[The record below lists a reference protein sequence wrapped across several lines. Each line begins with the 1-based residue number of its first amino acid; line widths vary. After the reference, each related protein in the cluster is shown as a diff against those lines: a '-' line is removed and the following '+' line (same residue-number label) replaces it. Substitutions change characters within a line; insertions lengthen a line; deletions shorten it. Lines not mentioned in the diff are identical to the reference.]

1 METSG
6 FTKNT
11 KRLLIWGAGDQGTV
25 ALDCALAM
33 KKYSRIDFLDIKE
46 KGHRQIPGHTIYE
59 EAKEKVSELI
69 HNYDEVIVASGSN
82 YLREKK
88 IAQVL
93 AAGIPLATLIHPTAV
108 ISPLA
113 HVSDGCTILANAV
126 ININAY
132 VGIGCIVN
140 THAVIEHDCLAEDY
154 VNICPQV
161 SMGGHAKI
169 GRRSF
174 IGIGSTILDHITVG
188 RESIVGAGAV
198 VIRDVPDGI
207 TVVGIPAKRKH

>member
-1 METSG
+1 MEHTAN
-6 FTKNT
+6 TPNT

-25 ALDCALAM
+25 ALDCALAT
-33 KKYSRIDFLDIKE
+33 KKYSRIDFLDIRE
-46 KGHRQIPGHTIYE
+46 KGHRQIPGYRIYE
-59 EAKEKVSELI
+59 EAKENINTLLPS
-69 HNYDEVIVASGSN
+69 YDEVIVASGSN

-88 IAQVL
+88 IAQIL
-93 AAGIPLATLIHPTAV
+93 AAGVPLATLIHPTAV
-108 ISPLA
+108 ISPSA
-113 HVSDGCTILANAV
+113 RVSKGCTILANAV
-126 ININAY
+126 INSNAY

-140 THAVIEHDCLAEDY
+140 TNAVVEHDCLAEDY

-198 VIRDVPDGI
+198 VIRNVPDGV
-207 TVVGIPAKRKH
+207 TVVGVPAKRRL

>member
-1 METSG
+1 M
-6 FTKNT
+6 
-11 KRLLIWGAGDQGTV
+11 
-25 ALDCALAM
+25 
-33 KKYSRIDFLDIKE
+33 
-46 KGHRQIPGHTIYE
+46 
-59 EAKEKVSELI
+59 
-69 HNYDEVIVASGSN
+69 ASGSN

-93 AAGIPLATLIHPTAV
+93 AAGVPLATLIHPTAV

-113 HVSDGCTILANAV
+113 HVANGCTILAGAV
-126 ININAY
+126 VNINAY

-174 IGIGSTILDHITVG
+174 IGIGSTILDHITIG

-198 VIRDVPDGI
+198 VIRDVPDGT
-207 TVVGIPAKRKH
+207 TVVGVPAKRKH

>member
-33 KKYSRIDFLDIKE
+33 KRYSRIDFLDIKE

-59 EAKEKVSELI
+59 E
-69 HNYDEVIVASGSN
+69 VIVASGSN

-93 AAGIPLATLIHPTAV
+93 AAGVPLAPLIHPTAV

-113 HVSDGCTILANAV
+113 HVANGCTILAGAV
-126 ININAY
+126 VNINAY

-198 VIRDVPDGI
+198 VIRDVPDGT
-207 TVVGIPAKRKH
+207 TVVGVPAKRKH